1 MSVVD
6 QRQELLEQIALP
18 SRLGVALGEEIWGQP
33 WKAFPF
39 ILQVEEAVVEACL
52 REDTQDWFIV
62 NCPNQVGK
70 TSWAGVLLAFWYIGM
85 FPDKQVIFI
94 SYSDSYSMDYG
105 RIVRDLFRRHG
116 QRLFG
121 LAVDPQNDSAGD
133 WKLLG
138 HPSGGMLSVGI
149 GGMITGRQ
157 GHLVLID
164 DVLRTM
170 QDAASTT
177 MKDAHWRDWKGT
189 IYGRRQPGCVYVVT
203 MTRLAEDDLSGR
215 LKEEARDGRGLHWVE
230 MNYPGICEPPDD
242 YDGPIE
248 EYRDSLGRKVGEPLE
263 TRFSRPT
270 DTIDDNWWIKAKAEL
285 KDDALFDCMV
295 QQNPKRDELGMF
307 PRDRWVLTPRA
318 DFPTLYVMA
327 RGWDLASTK
336 GGGDYTTGALIG
348 KASDGDIYILGRV
361 REQMG
366 PDDGLARL
374 IATAQVDTAAIPI
387 VIEEEKSGAG
397 KNLVAFYQRQ
407 TQLEGFTIVPSPVAG
422 TKEQRAT
429 SYSILQKGG
438 KVHLPSDPEDAEW
451 VESWMKE
458 HAGMMGNGR
467 RPRHDDQIDAAAH
480 AINYL
485 NSYGVVEIRDPNA
498 QRDMTMEQM
507 LEMEEFLASMG
518 IA

>member
-1 MSVVD
+1 MTSLVD
-6 QRQELLEQIALP
+6 QRQELLEQIATP
-18 SRLGVALGEEIWGQP
+18 SRLGVALGEEIWGQKWEP
-33 WKAFPF
+33 FPF
-39 ILQVEEAVVEACL
+39 ILQIEEAVVEACL

-70 TSWAGVLLAFWYIGM
+70 TSWAGILLCFWYIGM
-85 FPDKQVIFI
+85 FPDKQVIFL

-105 RIVRDLFRRHG
+105 RTVRDLFKRHG

-121 LAVDPQNDSAGD
+121 LTVDPNNDSAGD

-138 HPSGGMLSVGI
+138 HPAGGMLSVGI
-149 GGMITGRQ
+149 SGMITGRQ
-157 GHLVLID
+157 GHLVIID

-170 QDAASTT
+170 QDAASVAI
-177 MKDAHWRDWKGT
+177 KDTHWKDWKGT
-189 IYGRRQPGCVYVVT
+189 IYGRRQPGCVYLVT

-215 LKEEARDGRGLHWVE
+215 LKEDAKDGKGLRWVE
-230 MNYPGICEPPDD
+230 MTYPGICEPPDD
-242 YDGPIE
+242 YDGPLE
-248 EYRDSLGRKVGEPLE
+248 DYRDSLGRKVGEPLE
-263 TRFSRPT
+263 TRFSKPT
-270 DTIDDNWWIKAKAEL
+270 DTIEDNWWTQAREAL
-285 KDDALFDCMV
+285 KDQQLFDCMV
-295 QQNPKRDELGMF
+295 QQNPRRDESGMF
-307 PRDRWVLTPRA
+307 PRGNWVMTPRSE
-318 DFPTLYVMA
+318 FPPLYVMA

-348 KASDGDIYILGRV
+348 KSTDGDFYILGLV

-374 IATAQVDTAAIPI
+374 IATAKADTPAIPI

-397 KNLVAFYQRQ
+397 KRLIAFYEAQPGLQ
-407 TQLEGFTIVPSPVAG
+407 GYTIVPSPVAG

-438 KVHLPSDPEDAEW
+438 RVHLPSDPEDAEW

-480 AINYL
+480 AVNYL
-485 NSYGVVEIRDPNA
+485 LSFEVVEIRDPNSDEEA
-498 QRDMTMEQM
+498 SMQRM
-507 LEMEEFLASMG
+507 LEMDEYLSSIG
-518 IA
+518 L